1 MYIEK
6 NFLIKSILFFQLT
19 TRIKAQTEVS
29 LCPVL
34 YSTSNFTLKLSVYLL
49 KYSHLDLIVFRLQ
62 FKKVGMTTKC
72 HVKTMKL
79 NKINLPYCST
89 PWLCSVVIIKNN
101 NNKLLQ
107 FNFILQKNIFFFIL
121 TYLYI
126 LYFHWLQV
134 VNSYVQ
140 IAFIMW
146 IKLFLFFEIMQ
157 KSL

>member
-107 FNFILQKNIFFFIL
+107 FNFILQKIYIFLHFDIFIYSL
-121 TYLYI
+121 LS
-126 LYFHWLQV
+126 LA
-134 VNSYVQ
+134 SGSE
-140 IAFIMW
+140 FICANRFYHVD
-146 IKLFLFFEIMQ
+146 KTFPFL
-157 KSL
+157 